1 MSNPLPTAIVI
12 GGGIAGCSS
21 AYMLAKQ
28 GIKVTLIERH
38 AELATEASG
47 NPLAVLY
54 PRLTGQ
60 NTALEKLNLYGYQ
73 FSLQLLH
80 ELGFERCQY
89 HACGVIQL
97 AMDEKL
103 QQKYAALSSLYPEL
117 EVQFLDTASLNN
129 IAGVPLTHAGLY
141 FSAAGGINLAHL
153 CKILTTQPN
162 IRTLTHTTVLSLK
175 KMDQGNKTAWQI
187 NTDTQTIAEAEIVVI
202 ANANDAAHFS
212 QSAEIPLAAI
222 RGQIT
227 NLQATTESKKL
238 KSIICGD
245 GYISPAI
252 NGQHC
257 LGATF
262 QANDDNADIRQQD
275 HAQNLALLGKMSP
288 DLQIILQNHIISGR
302 VSWRSQ
308 TPDYLPA
315 AGQLLD
321 LEQFKAGKFFYNDHP
336 AKLPWASGLY
346 TNLGHGAKG
355 FLSAPLCASII
366 AAHATASHTTNIPS
380 PAPLDLQ
387 DALQPNRFILR
398 KMGLKSLAQHLVS
411 AL

>member
-1 MSNPLPTAIVI
+1 MSNSLPTAIVI

-60 NTALEKLNLYGYQ
+60 ITALEKLNLYGYQ

-103 QQKYAALSSLYPEL
+103 QQKYAVLSSLYPEL

-141 FSAAGGINLAHL
+141 FPAAGGINLAHL
-153 CKILTTQPN
+153 CKILSTQPN
-162 IRTLTHTTVLSLK
+162 IRTLTHTTVLSLQ
-175 KMDQGNKTAWQI
+175 KMDHGNKTAWQI
-187 NTDTQTIAEAEIVVI
+187 KTNTQTIAEAEIVVI
-202 ANANDAAHFS
+202 ANANDAAQFS

-245 GYISPAI
+245 G
-252 NGQHC
+252 
-257 LGATF
+257 
-262 QANDDNADIRQQD
+262 
-275 HAQNLALLGKMSP
+275 
-288 DLQIILQNHIISGR
+288 
-302 VSWRSQ
+302 
-308 TPDYLPA
+308 
-315 AGQLLD
+315 
-321 LEQFKAGKFFYNDHP
+321 
-336 AKLPWASGLY
+336 
-346 TNLGHGAKG
+346 
-355 FLSAPLCASII
+355 
-366 AAHATASHTTNIPS
+366 
-380 PAPLDLQ
+380 
-387 DALQPNRFILR
+387 
-398 KMGLKSLAQHLVS
+398 
-411 AL
+411 